1 MATSEPETEVADGD
15 QVVELEQGIE
25 GEVSADEARTSE
37 ETMEQKQGLI
47 KRDMKLHAQGDR
59 ASFVHGLSVGLGL
72 GCIATFVVVWI
83 AIYFTPLLPST
94 ITYENMLA
102 IFVFPLIYL
111 LAVGLVALTAG
122 IVRQYFVAKR

>member
-15 QVVELEQGIE
+15 QTVELEQGIA
-25 GEVSADEARTSE
+25 GEVSADEAIASE

-47 KRDMKLHAQGDR
+47 RRDMKLHAQGDK

-83 AIYFTPLLPST
+83 AIYFTPLLPSA

-122 IVRQYFVAKR
+122 IVRQYYVTKR

>member
-1 MATSEPETEVADGD
+1 MASSEPETEVADGD
-15 QVVELEQGIE
+15 QVVELEQGFE
-25 GEVSADEARTSE
+25 GEVSADEAITSE
-37 ETMEQKQGLI
+37 EVMEQKQGLI
-47 KRDMKLHAQGDR
+47 ERDLKLHVQGDR

-122 IVRQYFVAKR
+122 IVRQYYVTKR